1 MGLRI
6 VNAVVGLALGA
17 LTALPAV
24 AQKSADTLRIAVNDP
39 FSVLDL
45 YHFPQDE
52 VGNFNRATSGTLIKL
67 DEFKGQFIGEL
78 AKAWR
83 RIDDKTIEFDLRDD
97 VTFHSGNKFTAED
110 VRYTVE
116 YLKDPKSK
124 MRFADRFSW
133 VKEIQVL
140 SPYKLQYVA
149 VEPKSTDMITISQQH
164 YIYDSAVHK
173 ALENGADYGRVSA
186 SGTGPYKLV
195 SLDRNDGV
203 KLERFDKLMQ
213 VGHLRASIR
222 RIHGVWSPDKQTQ
235 IAHLMTGGIDL
246 LTNVTS
252 DMARELG
259 DRPGFATS
267 ARPSKNLLFINLDSS
282 GRSPNKAMTD
292 ERVRKA
298 FIMAIDREAIIK
310 NFIAGAEAAE
320 RPKSICFDTTLN
332 CKPTNKPYGYD
343 PAQAK
348 KLLAEA
354 GYADGFDLNL
364 AVLAQFQPI
373 AVAIAGELR
382 KVGIRTN
389 VEAMPLSVYT
399 KKRSDNELTAV
410 LSNYPAGS
418 TPIVSNLLDVFFGG
432 DRDYARDSSFQPII
446 AAGLAEFDDAKRS
459 DIYRPLLERINEKAY
474 IFPLSEQPTVF
485 AHSKDVEVMA
495 SPYSAGSTRVTDFKW
510 R

>member
-1 MGLRI
+1 MKTFS
-6 VNAVVGLALGA
+6 VGLAAGLALMAGA
-17 LTALPAV
+17 IAPAF
-24 AQKSADTLRIAVNDP
+24 AQKTNDTLRIAVNDP

-52 VGNFNRATSGTLIKL
+52 VGNFNRATSGTLIKF
-67 DEFKGQFIGEL
+67 DEFKGEFIGEL

-97 VTFHSGNKFTAED
+97 ASFHSGNKFTAED
-110 VRYTVE
+110 VKYTIE

-124 MRFADRFSW
+124 MRFADRYNW
-133 VKEIQVL
+133 VKEILVL
-140 SPYKLQYVA
+140 SPYKIRYVA
-149 VEPKSTDMITISQQH
+149 AEPKSTDMITISQQH
-164 YIYDSAVHK
+164 YVYDSAVHK
-173 ALENGADYGRVSA
+173 TLESAADYGRVSA

-203 KLERFDKLMQ
+203 KLERFDKLIPAS
-213 VGHLRASIR
+213 HLRAPIR
-222 RIHGVWSPDKQTQ
+222 RIHGIWSPDKQTQ

-252 DMARELG
+252 DMATELD
-259 DRPGFATS
+259 DRPGFATT
-267 ARPSKNLLFINLDSS
+267 ARPSKNLLFINLDAS

-310 NFIAGAEAAE
+310 NFIAGAETAE

-332 CKPTNKPYGYD
+332 CKPTNRPYAYD
-343 PAQAK
+343 PAGAK

-354 GYADGFDLNL
+354 GYADGFDLTL
-364 AVLAQFQPI
+364 AVLAPI
-373 AVAIAGELR
+373 QQVAVAIAGELR
-382 KVGIRTN
+382 KVGIRTS
-389 VEAMPLSVYT
+389 VESMPLSVYT
-399 KKRSDNELTAV
+399 KKRSDNELTAA
-410 LSNYPAGS
+410 LSSYPAGS

-432 DRDYARDSSFQPII
+432 DRDYARDPSFAPAIV
-446 AAGLAEFDDAKRS
+446 AGLAEFDDTKRTG
-459 DIYRPLLERINEKAY
+459 IYRPLLERVNEKAY
-474 IFPLSEQPTVF
+474 MLLLTEQPTVF
-485 AHSKDVEVMA
+485 AHSREVEVMA

-510 R
+510 K

>member
-1 MGLRI
+1 MGI
-6 VNAVVGLALGA
+6 VAKVFAAAAAIISSVAV
-17 LTALPAV
+17 PAW
-24 AQKSADTLRIAVNDP
+24 AQKSNDTLRIAVNDP

-67 DEFKGQFIGEL
+67 DEFKGEFIGEL
-78 AKAWR
+78 ARAWR
-83 RIDDKTIEFDLRDD
+83 RIDDRTIEFDLRDD

-110 VRYTVE
+110 VRYTVD

-133 VKEIQVL
+133 VREVQIL
-140 SPYKLQYVA
+140 NPYKLRYVA
-149 VEPKSTDMITISQQH
+149 VEPKSTDLITISQQH
-164 YIYDSAVHK
+164 YVYDSAVHK
-173 ALENGADYGRVSA
+173 GLENASDYGRVSA

-203 KLERFDKLMQ
+203 KLERFDK
-213 VGHLRASIR
+213 VIPVPHLRAPIR
-222 RIHGVWSPDKQTQ
+222 RIHGIWSPDKQTQ

-252 DMARELG
+252 DMAKELG
-259 DRPGFATS
+259 NRPGFATT

-282 GRSPNKAMTD
+282 GRSANKAMTD

-310 NFIAGAEAAE
+310 SFIAGAETAE

-332 CKPTNKPYGYD
+332 CKPANRPYAYD

-348 KLLAEA
+348 KLLSEA
-354 GYADGFDLNL
+354 GYADGFDLTL
-364 AVLAQFQPI
+364 AVLAPI
-373 AVAIAGELR
+373 QQVAVAIAGELR
-382 KVGIRTN
+382 KVGIRAS
-389 VEAMPLSVYT
+389 VESMPLSVYT

-410 LSNYPAGS
+410 LSSYPAGS

-432 DRDYARDSSFQPII
+432 DRDYARDPAFAPII
-446 AAGLAEFDDAKRS
+446 VAGLAEFDDTKRTA
-459 DIYRPLLERINEKAY
+459 IYRPLLERVNEKAY
-474 IFPLSEQPTVF
+474 MFPVTEQPTVF
-485 AHSKDVEVMA
+485 AHSRDVEVLA

>member
-1 MGLRI
+1 MGI
-6 VNAVVGLALGA
+6 VAKIAAAIGLI
-17 LTALPAV
+17 AV
-24 AQKSADTLRIAVNDP
+24 AAAPVAAQKAADTLRVAVNDP

-67 DEFKGQFIGEL
+67 DEYKGEFIGEL

-83 RIDDKTIEFDLRDD
+83 RIDDRTIEFDLRDD

-110 VRYTVE
+110 IRYTVE

-124 MRFADRFSW
+124 MRFADRFAW
-133 VKEIQVL
+133 VKEIQIL
-140 SPYKLQYVA
+140 SPYKLRYIA

-164 YIYDSAVHK
+164 YVYDSAVHK
-173 ALENGADYGRVSA
+173 SLENAADYGRVSA
-186 SGTGPYKLV
+186 SGTGPYRLV

-203 KLERFDKLMQ
+203 KLERFDKLIH
-213 VGHLRASIR
+213 VPHLRAPIR

-235 IAHLMTGGIDL
+235 IAHLMTGGVDI

-252 DMARELG
+252 DMAKELG

-267 ARPSKNLLFINLDSS
+267 ARPSKNLLFINLDAS
-282 GRSPNKAMTD
+282 GRSPNKAMMD

-310 NFIAGAEAAE
+310 NFIAGAEIAE

-332 CKPTNKPYGYD
+332 CKPTNKPVAYD
-343 PAQAK
+343 PAGAK

-364 AVLAQFQPI
+364 AVLAQFQPL
-373 AVAIAGELR
+373 AVALAGELR

-432 DRDYARDSSFQPII
+432 DRDYARDPSFAPII
-446 AAGLAEFDDAKRS
+446 TAGLAEFDDTKRA
-459 DIYRPLLERINEKAY
+459 DLYRPLLERINEKAY

>member
-1 MGLRI
+1 MGQRAI
-6 VNAVVGLALGA
+6 RFTSGLAFGVLAAAPA
-17 LTALPAV
+17 L
-24 AQKSADTLRIAVNDP
+24 AQKSADTLRVAVNDP

-67 DEFKGQFIGEL
+67 DEYKGAFIGEL

-83 RIDDKTIEFDLRDD
+83 RIDDRTIEFDLRDD

-124 MRFADRFSW
+124 MRFADRFAW
-133 VKEIQVL
+133 VKEIQIL
-140 SPYKLQYVA
+140 NPYKLRYVA

-173 ALENGADYGRVSA
+173 TLENAADYGRVSA
-186 SGTGPYKLV
+186 SGTGPYRLV

-203 KLERFDKLMQ
+203 KLERFDKLNPAP
-213 VGHLRASIR
+213 HLRAPIR
-222 RIHGVWSPDKQTQ
+222 RIHGIWSPDKQTQ
-235 IAHLMTGGIDL
+235 IAHLMNGGIDL

-259 DRPGFATS
+259 GRPGFATT

-310 NFIAGAEAAE
+310 NFIAGAETAE

-332 CKPTNKPYGYD
+332 CKPTNKPYAYD
-343 PAQAK
+343 PAGAK

-354 GYADGFDLNL
+354 GYPDGFDLTL
-364 AVLAQFQPI
+364 AVLAPI
-373 AVAIAGELR
+373 QQVAIAIAGELR
-382 KVGIRTN
+382 KVGIRAS
-389 VEAMPLSVYT
+389 VEAMPLTVYT

-410 LSNYPAGS
+410 LSSYPAGS

-432 DRDYARDSSFQPII
+432 DRDYARDPSFAPII
-446 AAGLAEFDDAKRS
+446 AAGLAEFDDAKRT

-474 IFPLSEQPTVF
+474 MFPLFWYPANYGFTSYLSFSAQADELPRFYV
-485 AHSKDVEVMA
+485 SK
-495 SPYSAGSTRVTDFKW
+495 GK
-510 R
+510 